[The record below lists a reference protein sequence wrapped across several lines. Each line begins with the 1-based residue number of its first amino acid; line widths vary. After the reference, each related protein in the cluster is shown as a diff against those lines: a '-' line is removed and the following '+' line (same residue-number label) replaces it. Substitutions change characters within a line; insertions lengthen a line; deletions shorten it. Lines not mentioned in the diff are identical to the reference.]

1 MQNPEKTDIN
11 KTESSNIKYG
21 RYNKYEQQIN
31 GSWKKVKMYKTE
43 AILKK
48 NLSKRV
54 LTSRKAVSLEI
65 RSFTEFYEQ
74 LIKTDSYQ
82 V

>member
-1 MQNPEKTDIN
+1 
-11 KTESSNIKYG
+11 
-21 RYNKYEQQIN
+21 
-31 GSWKKVKMYKTE
+31 MYKTE